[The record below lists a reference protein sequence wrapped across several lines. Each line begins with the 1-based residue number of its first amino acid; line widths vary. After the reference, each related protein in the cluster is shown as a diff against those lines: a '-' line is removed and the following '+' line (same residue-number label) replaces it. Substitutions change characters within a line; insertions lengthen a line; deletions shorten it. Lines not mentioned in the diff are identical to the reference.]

1 MTGHLL
7 HVGYPKTG
15 STFLQRWFA
24 AHPQLAYV
32 EGGIAGFRDVYSIAA
47 ENAADNTVEHDPPLY
62 RVTSA
67 EVLTAPIPDAGR
79 AVIEYERVFNVRVA
93 TAQLQVCATLASL
106 FPNATV
112 LIVTRGFRS
121 MILSTL
127 SQYARTGGEVDLLQ
141 MVRTAHEQRDP
152 RWMQSW
158 DYDMLIAAYQ
168 HAFGTDNVLVLPY
181 ELLRDDTSEF
191 LRTLAA
197 RLGIDPFRAE
207 EERINESLSP
217 VELYWYP
224 RLTRMVRRIPAPRLR
239 AAYGNAALRNRLRRP
254 IAMLQRLRPGIP
266 FTAESI
272 PDGLVDLFRG
282 RAESLRGNP
291 LFAPYAADYLHDSSA
306 EAGHDVRAG
315 QADEEPRREQ

>member
-1 MTGHLL
+1 MTRHLL

-15 STFLQRWFA
+15 STFLQRWFE

-47 ENAADNTVEHDPPLY
+47 DNAVAHDAPLY

-67 EVLTAPIPDAGR
+67 EVLSAPIPDAGKP
-79 AVIEYERVFNVRVA
+79 VIEYQRVFNLQMA

-106 FPNATV
+106 FANATV

-127 SQYARTGGEVDLLQ
+127 SQYVRTGGDVDLLQ

-152 RWMQSW
+152 RWVESW
-158 DYDMLIAAYQ
+158 DYDTLIAAYRS
-168 HAFGTDNVLVLPY
+168 AFGAENVFVMPY
-181 ELLRDDTSEF
+181 ELLRDDADAF
-191 LRTLAA
+191 LRTLAS
-197 RLGIDPFRAE
+197 RLGIDAVPAGR
-207 EERINESLSP
+207 ERVNESLSP

-224 RLTRMVRRIPAPRLR
+224 RLTRFMRRVPTSRLLR
-239 AAYGNAALRNRLRRP
+239 KYVDAALHNRLRRP
-254 IAMLQRLRPGIP
+254 IAVLQRLRPGTP
-266 FTAESI
+266 FTAEAI
-272 PDGLVDLFRG
+272 PDGLVELFRG

-291 LFAPYAADYLHDSSA
+291 LYAPYAADYLHA
-306 EAGHDVRAG
+306 
-315 QADEEPRREQ
+315 